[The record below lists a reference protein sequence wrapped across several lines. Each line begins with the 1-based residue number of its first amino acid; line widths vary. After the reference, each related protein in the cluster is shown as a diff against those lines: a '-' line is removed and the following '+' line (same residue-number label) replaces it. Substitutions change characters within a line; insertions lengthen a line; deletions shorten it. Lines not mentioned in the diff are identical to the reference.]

1 MDRAENPS
9 AQAGMAIQSPISVER
24 ELRILECSLKK
35 RKKKRRRRQKRAM
48 TV

>member
-24 ELRILECSLKK
+24 ELRILECSLK